1 MHRVGSCTF
10 RTLRGSLLLTA
21 ALSLLAA
28 RAGEAQKEAYADPK
42 EAKQELRDR
51 LKAPPAPKP
60 PPELVPMPALTWASE
75 KLKKL
80 PLGSARFS
88 FGIEHRTRVEVWDNK
103 FLGGGAT
110 ITNGFTLFRHRVW
123 MDADLHEH
131 VRVFGMFQDA
141 HKDGD
146 IAPQARAH
154 EDRADLLEGYLDLRK
169 LFGQDL
175 TLRVGRQPLVY
186 GRQRLVGAFEWSNPG
201 RRFDALK
208 LMWKS
213 PDQAWTADAFASK
226 VVEIDAIHPDEMHS
240 SEEFYGL
247 YATNASL
254 KPHRFDLYAL
264 YRSNEIKERDQ
275 EIVTLGFRAYGK
287 GLFGGLDYEVEAAG
301 QFGKTPVGADEL
313 DHRAAAA
320 HAEVGWTFA
329 PAWKPRIM
337 AEFNYASGDKDPT
350 DGENQT
356 FNNLFPTNHLHY
368 GYADFFNWSNQ
379 ISVAAGFEAQPLSGM
394 TVWSKAYWF
403 RLAEEKD
410 AWRNAGGV
418 VLARDTTGRAGRE
431 VGFEFDVGTT
441 VNVNRHL
448 NVELGYALFDGG
460 EFTGA
465 RRPPGQGETAQFFWA
480 QAVLKF

>member
-1 MHRVGSCTF
+1 M
-10 RTLRGSLLLTA
+10 RTEKRRCAPVLIA
-21 ALSLLAA
+21 ALMLGAVHGA
-28 RAGEAQKEAYADPK
+28 EAPTETYADPQA
-42 EAKQELRDR
+42 AKQELKAR
-51 LKAPPAPKP
+51 LKTPAPKP
-60 PPELVPMPALTWASE
+60 PAELVPLPELTWASE
-75 KLKKL
+75 KLKQL

-88 FGIEHRTRVEVWDNK
+88 FGLEHRTRLEVWDNK
-103 FLGGGAT
+103 FLGGGASL
-110 ITNGFTLFRHRVW
+110 TNGFTLFRHRVW
-123 MDADLHEH
+123 MEADLHKH

-146 IAPQARAH
+146 TQAQGRTH

-186 GRQRLVGAFEWSNPG
+186 GRQRLVGSFEWSNPG

-213 PDQAWTADAFASK
+213 SDQSWTADAFASK
-226 VVEIDAIHPDEMHS
+226 VVEVDAIHSNEMHS

-247 YATNASL
+247 YATNTSL
-254 KPHRFDLYAL
+254 KPLGFDLYAL
-264 YRSNEIKERDQ
+264 QRSNEIKGKDL
-275 EIVTLGFRAYGK
+275 EITTLGFRAYGK

-301 QFGKTPVGADEL
+301 QLGQTVAGVIEQ

-320 HAEVGWTFA
+320 HAEIGWTFS
-329 PAWKPRIM
+329 PAWKPRLM
-337 AEFNYASGDKDPT
+337 AEVNYASGDEDPT

-368 GYADFFNWSNQ
+368 GYADFFSWSNQ
-379 ISVAAGFEAQPLSGM
+379 LSLAVGFEVQPLTGIS
-394 TVWSKAYWF
+394 VWSKAYVF
-403 RLAEEKD
+403 RLVEAKD

-418 VLARDTTGRAGRE
+418 VLARDPAGRSGRD

-441 VNVNRHL
+441 VHVNRHL

-480 QAVLKF
+480 QAVIKF